1 MDPAPALPG
10 IVAKGLVLIDRMLG
24 VFATSA
30 VADSQGPCEIP
41 VYYVCVTDCG
51 QALTDALAE
60 IVYHLTVVTSQ
71 LLGALS
77 TAQ

>member
-1 MDPAPALPG
+1 MDPTPALPS
-10 IVAKGLVLIDRMLG
+10 IVAKALVLTDRMLG
-24 VFATSA
+24 IFATSA
-30 VADSQGPCEIP
+30 VADGEGPCEIP

-51 QALTDALAE
+51 EALVDALAG

-77 TAQ
+77 TA